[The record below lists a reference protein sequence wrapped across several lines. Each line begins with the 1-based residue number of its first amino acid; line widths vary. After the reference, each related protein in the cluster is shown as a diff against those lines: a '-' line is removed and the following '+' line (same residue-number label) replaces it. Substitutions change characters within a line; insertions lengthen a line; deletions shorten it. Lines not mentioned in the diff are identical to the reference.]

1 MSDLT
6 GGFDVANKLMDFTSA
21 RARALATNIAHAS
34 EPGYKRVDVDFAA
47 LVESFR
53 AERERGDAGALAK
66 ARPAPAI
73 DRVAAAGRSGNSVDF
88 EREQVQLDK
97 NALLHELATFFV
109 NSKLNTL
116 RSAIRG
122 QA

>member
-6 GGFDVANKLMDFTSA
+6 RGFDVAAKLLDFTSA

-34 EPGYKRVDVDFAA
+34 QPGWRRVDVEFGA
-47 LVESFR
+47 LLEAVR
-53 AERERGDAGALAK
+53 LERDGGRKGALARVEPE
-66 ARPAPAI
+66 ARI
-73 DRVAAAGRSGNSVDF
+73 DESALPGSNGNSVDF
-88 EREQVQLDK
+88 EREQVQSDK
-97 NALLHELATFFV
+97 NALLHQLATEFI
-109 NSKLNTL
+109 NSKLNGL

>member
-1 MSDLT
+1 VSDLT
-6 GGFDVANKLMDFTSA
+6 GGFDVARKLMDFTAA
-21 RARALATNIAHAS
+21 RARALATNVAHAS
-34 EPGYKRVDVDFAA
+34 EPGYRRVDVDFAA

-53 AERERGDAGALAK
+53 AERERGEAGALAK
-66 ARPAPAI
+66 ARPEAQV
-73 DRVAAAGRSGNSVDF
+73 DRRASVGGNGNSVDF

>member
-6 GGFDVANKLMDFTSA
+6 GGFDVARKLLDFTSA
-21 RARALATNIAHAS
+21 RGRALATNIAHAS
-34 EPGYKRVDVDFAA
+34 EPGYRRVDVDFAT
-47 LVESFR
+47 LLESFR
-53 AERERGDAGALAK
+53 AERERGEAGALAK
-66 ARPAPAI
+66 ARPEQEV
-73 DRVAAAGRSGNSVDF
+73 DRLATAGRNGNSVDF

-97 NALLHELATFFV
+97 NALLHELATYFV